1 MTRLRVFSYN
11 ALTPLQ
17 IQRIHERMKR
27 RNADDKNNTNGRKQN
42 NVKIDKSKQPIE
54 FMRQLN
60 ALTQQRFIKT
70 RGLAQVEDDPEMN
83 KTLQLANLFR
93 TIYTCVISAKGVFS
107 LLSIVLNLLSP
118 ASR

>member
-1 MTRLRVFSYN
+1 
-11 ALTPLQ
+11 
-17 IQRIHERMKR
+17 MKR
-27 RNADDKNNTNGRKQN
+27 QNDDGKGYACGNQKKQN
-42 NVKIDKSKQPIE
+42 SGGRSDKPKQPIG

-93 TIYTCVISAKGVFS
+93 TIYTCVISAKGAYYF
-107 LLSIVLNLLSP
+107 
-118 ASR
+118 ASRNESSRVEVS